1 MLTKQFYNLPAVDNL
16 VSRYSAGATAL
27 WIDDCDVQLSVEVYV
42 ETKNKRRMS
51 SRPANT
57 LLYFLCGYMH
67 VKDAQFSTNTCN
79 YSC

>member
-1 MLTKQFYNLPAVDNL
+1 MLRKRFYNLPAVDNL
-16 VSRYSAGATAL
+16 VSHYSSEATAL
-27 WIDDCDVQLSVEVYV
+27 WIDDCDVQLSAEVYV

-51 SRPANT
+51 SRRANT

-67 VKDAQFSTNTCN
+67 VKDAQFSANTGN